1 MTADEVERRIAELS
15 GWLTGL
21 VDGSDEQRATRAELA
36 AALAVRYVLHGG
48 ADSDRVRAT
57 ELADLVL
64 ADPASIDGQRDRMS
78 QVALMLTMVG
88 RTSAEALRD
97 HPVPDLGAV
106 LRTAEWVARTGPEGV
121 RAGVDEMR
129 DRLSA
134 VTGVASWPPEIR
146 TLFALMSPVADLM
159 VAGAAPLPEATVA
172 KLNEVLDDAPQTDNP
187 GIELLRSMMPMI
199 TPAAKPAVQADR
211 LRQQLAG
218 LPEDHML
225 TPMLRADLATILVG
239 GAGHGSL
246 DDLREAAELLKRAS
260 SVPEA
265 HPLSDSIRRQ
275 LAGAL
280 VVSAAAEP
288 TPDRIAQAQEIV
300 DQVLARTGEAGPAQQ
315 GADLLLRSMLAL
327 LRDTRGDPGQT
338 TAGVNDLLEAV
349 RILPADDD
357 LHAVAIG
364 LVGGVLADRHLVGGL
379 IEDADSAALLLDKAV
394 VSAGDGPVGP
404 WAVIAMAAA
413 LVGVSRALRTGNDAD
428 LAVAAERLDEATALL
443 PAAHVMRP
451 RAELMSGLAGLRLAL
466 IGAKNVRESVGA
478 LQARLTAGP
487 VPGQSVNMFVLAAD
501 TAAALAGALDGGSVE
516 VLAGIERLE
525 AQLDRVTLPQDQTTM
540 WALLGLA
547 YLTAHERGIGP
558 ADAAS
563 RAVTHLE
570 QARHSADG
578 VEVLEVLRAL
588 ARACRAAG
596 QSELACR
603 HGFAALEE
611 QAGLVLLQ
619 TGVGH
624 AVLTARGAA
633 ADAAILAGWCLATDD
648 AGAALRAIELG
659 RGLAL
664 HAATSTLEVPA
675 MLRELGHPDLAEAW
689 ADHTREGRPATD
701 PELVTSGGLRHRVLE
716 VLRESSAG
724 SRLFVAPS
732 MAAVAGEL
740 TGNDIEALV
749 YVVPGTEGAPGRL
762 IGVHRNGRPII
773 RELPDLVMRS
783 DGPLAEFIAADQ
795 NTPAEWKAALEALC
809 DWAGT
814 AVLSTVLEEV
824 GRGRRVVL
832 VPLGELGIVSWPA
845 ARLGESRLG
854 ESRFGCTELILST
867 AASARQF
874 LDSVRRPA
882 QPIGRAPVL
891 VTDPR
896 GNLGF
901 AAEEA
906 LVLHDVFYPGAVLL
920 GDLRGFESDEDGAP
934 LPKALPATPAAF
946 LAHVPGAGTAG
957 ASLLHLSCH
966 AEVGTAAE
974 ASRLV
979 LTEDLPIDTVLRHA
993 ARREPGNP
1001 GGTVVLTSCSS
1012 DLTAVDYDEAL
1023 TLATAFLAAG
1033 AVTVIGSRWETGDRG
1048 TAVLMF
1054 AIHHFLVRRRF
1065 PPAEALRAAQL
1076 WMLDP
1081 AREPL
1086 ADLPEAMIG
1095 DLALP
1100 ETTDVT
1106 IWGAFTHHGR

>member
-1 MTADEVERRIAELS
+1 MTADEAERRITELS
-15 GWLTGL
+15 GRLGEL
-21 VDGSDEQRATRAELA
+21 DDGSDEQRVTRAELA
-36 AALAVRYVLHGG
+36 AALAVRYVQHGG

-57 ELADLVL
+57 ELADLVQ
-64 ADPASIDGQRDRMS
+64 ADPASTDGQRGRMS
-78 QVALMLTMVG
+78 QLALMLTMVG
-88 RTSAEALRD
+88 RTPAEALRD

-106 LRTAEWVARTGPEGV
+106 LRATEWIGRTGEAGLL
-121 RAGVDEMR
+121 AGVGELR

-134 VTGVASWPPEIR
+134 VTGLDSLPPGIR
-146 TLFALMSPVADLM
+146 VLFDLMSPLADLM
-159 VAGAAPLPEATVA
+159 ESGAAHPSESTVA
-172 KLNEVLDDAPQTDNP
+172 KLDEVLNDAPPTGNP

-211 LRQQLAG
+211 LREQLDK

-225 TPMLRADLATILVG
+225 TPMLRADLATLLVG
-239 GAGHGSL
+239 GAGEGGP
-246 DDLREAAELLKRAS
+246 DDLREAEELLKRAS

-265 HPLSDSIRRQ
+265 HPLSDVIRRQ
-275 LAGAL
+275 LAGAR
-280 VVSAAAEP
+280 VASAAAEA
-288 TPDRIAQAQEIV
+288 TPDRIAEAQDVV
-300 DQVLARTGEAGPAQQ
+300 DQVLARTGEAGPARQ
-315 GADLLLRSMLAL
+315 GADLLLRSMLAI
-327 LRDTRGDPGQT
+327 LRGTRGDPGQT
-338 TAGVNDLLEAV
+338 ASGVTDLLEVV
-349 RILPADDD
+349 RTLPADDD
-357 LHAVAIG
+357 LHAVAVG
-364 LVGGVLADRHLVGGL
+364 LVGGVLADRHLVKGL
-379 IEDADSAALLLDKAV
+379 LEDADSAALLLDKAAA
-394 VSAGDGPVGP
+394 SAGDDPVGGS
-404 WAVIAMAAA
+404 AVIATLAASID
-413 LVGVSRALRTGNDAD
+413 VSRALRTAD
-428 LAVAAERLDEATALL
+428 DVGLAVAAERLDEAVARL
-443 PAAHVMRP
+443 PAAHVVRP
-451 RAELMSGLAGLRLAL
+451 SVELMSGLAGLRLAL
-466 IGAKNVRESVGA
+466 TGAKNVRESVGD
-478 LQARLTAGP
+478 LHARLTGGP
-487 VPGQSVNMFVLAAD
+487 VPGHSADMLAVMAD
-501 TAAALAGALDGGSVE
+501 TTSALAGALDGESAE

-525 AQLDRVTLPQDQTTM
+525 ARLDRITLPQHRTTVR
-540 WALLGLA
+540 ALLGLA
-547 YLTAHERGIGP
+547 YLTAHERRIGP
-558 ADAAS
+558 ADSAS
-563 RAVTHLE
+563 RAVAHLE
-570 QARHSADG
+570 QARQSADG
-578 VEVLEVLRAL
+578 VEVPEVLRAL

-596 QSELACR
+596 QSELARR

-619 TGVGH
+619 TGIGH

-633 ADAAILAGWCLATDD
+633 ADAAALAEWCLADDD
-648 AGAALRAIELG
+648 ADAALRAIELG

-664 HAATSTLEVPA
+664 HAATSTLEVPKT
-675 MLRELGHPDLAEAW
+675 LRDLGHPDLADAW
-689 ADHTREGRPATD
+689 ADHIRKGRQVADAEP
-701 PELVTSGGLRHRVLE
+701 VSSGDLRHRVLE
-716 VLRESSAG
+716 VLRDSPAG
-724 SRLFVAPS
+724 KALFVAPP
-732 MAAVAGEL
+732 MTEVAGEL
-740 TGNDIEALV
+740 AGNDIDALV
-749 YVVPGTEGAPGRL
+749 YVVPGTEGTPGRL
-762 IGVHRNGRPII
+762 IGVDRDGRPII
-773 RELPDLVMRS
+773 RALPDLIVRS
-783 DGPLAEFIAADQ
+783 DGPLAEFVAADQ
-795 NTPAEWKAALEALC
+795 NDLAEWKTALAALC

-814 AVLSTVLEEV
+814 AVLSTVLEAV

-832 VPLGELGIVSWPA
+832 VPLGELGVVSWPA
-845 ARLGESRLG
+845 ARLD
-854 ESRFGCTELILST
+854 ESRFGCTELVLST

-882 QPIGRAPVL
+882 QPIGAAPVL
-891 VTDPR
+891 VTDPQ

-920 GDLRGFESDEDGAP
+920 GDLRGFESDVDGTP
-934 LPKALPATPAAF
+934 LPEALPATPAAF
-946 LAHVPGAGTAG
+946 LAHVPGADTAG

-993 ARREPGNP
+993 ARRKPDNP
-1001 GGTVVLTSCSS
+1001 GGTVILTSCSS

-1054 AIHHFLVRRRF
+1054 AVHHFLVRKGL

>member
-1 MTADEVERRIAELS
+1 MTADEVERRISELS
-15 GWLTGL
+15 GRLTGL

-36 AALAVRYVLHGG
+36 AALAVRYVRHGG

-57 ELADLVL
+57 ELADLVQ
-64 ADPASIDGQRDRMS
+64 ADPASTDGQRDRMS
-78 QVALMLTMVG
+78 QLALTLTMVG
-88 RTSAEALRD
+88 RTPAEALRD
-97 HPVPDLGAV
+97 HPTPDLDAV
-106 LRTAEWVARTGPEGV
+106 LRTTEWVARTGPEGL

-134 VTGVASWPPEIR
+134 LTGAASLPPDIR
-146 TLFALMSPVADLM
+146 TLFDLMSPLADLM
-159 VAGAAPLPEATVA
+159 GSGAANPSEATVA
-172 KLNEVLDDAPQTDNP
+172 KLNEVLDGAPQTGNP
-187 GIELLRSMMPMI
+187 GIELLRAFMPMI
-199 TPAAKPAVQADR
+199 APAAEPAGQADR

-225 TPMLRADLATILVG
+225 TPMLRADLATLLVG
-239 GAGHGSL
+239 GAGL
-246 DDLREAAELLKRAS
+246 EDLREAAELLKQAA
-260 SVPEA
+260 SVPEE

-280 VVSAAAEP
+280 LASAAAEA
-288 TPDRIAQAQEIV
+288 TPDRIAQAQEVV
-300 DQVLARTGEAGPAQQ
+300 DQVLARTGDAGPARP
-315 GADLLLRSMLAL
+315 GADLLLRSMLAI
-327 LRDTRGDPGQT
+327 LRGTWGDPGQT
-338 TAGVNDLLEAV
+338 AVGVTDLLEAV

-357 LHAVAIG
+357 LHAVAVG
-364 LVGGVLADRHLVGGL
+364 LVGGVLADRHLVKGL
-379 IEDADSAALLLDKAV
+379 LDDADTAALLLDKAAA
-394 VSAGDGPVGP
+394 SAGDDPVGGS
-404 WAVIAMAAA
+404 AVIATLAASID
-413 LVGVSRALRTGNDAD
+413 VSRALRTAD
-428 LAVAAERLDEATALL
+428 DVGLAVAAERLDEATARL
-443 PAAHVMRP
+443 PAAHVVRP
-451 RAELMSGLAGLRLAL
+451 SAELMSGVAGLRLAL
-466 IGAKNVRESVGA
+466 TGAKNVRESVGD
-478 LQARLTAGP
+478 LHARLTGGP
-487 VPGQSVNMFVLAAD
+487 VPGHSADMLAVMAD
-501 TAAALAGALDGGSVE
+501 TASAFAGALDGEPAE

-525 AQLDRVTLPQDQTTM
+525 ARLDRITLPQHQATVR
-540 WALLGLA
+540 ALLGLA

-570 QARHSADG
+570 QARQSADG
-578 VEVLEVLRAL
+578 VEVIEVLRAL

-633 ADAAILAGWCLATDD
+633 ADAAILAEWCLAADD
-648 AGAALRAIELG
+648 ADAALRAIELG

-701 PELVTSGGLRHRVLE
+701 PEVVTSGGLRHRVLA
-716 VLRESSAG
+716 VLRESSVG
-724 SRLFVAPS
+724 SGLFVAPP

-740 TGNDIEALV
+740 AGNDIDALV

-762 IGVHRNGRPII
+762 LGVARDGRPII

-814 AVLSTVLEEV
+814 AVLSTVLEAV

-832 VPLGELGIVSWPA
+832 VPLGELGVVSWPA
-845 ARLGESRLG
+845 ARLG

-906 LVLHDVFYPGAVLL
+906 LVLHDVFYPGALLL
-920 GDLRGFESDEDGAP
+920 GDLHGFESDVDGAP
-934 LPKALPATPAAF
+934 LPEALPATPVAF
-946 LAHVPGAGTAG
+946 LAHVPGADTAG

-966 AEVGTAAE
+966 AKVGNAAE

-979 LTEDLPIDTVLRHA
+979 LTEDLPIETVLRHA
-993 ARREPGNP
+993 ARREPDNP

-1054 AIHHFLVRRRF
+1054 AVHHFLVRRRLR
-1065 PPAEALRAAQL
+1065 PAEALRAAQL

-1086 ADLPEAMIG
+1086 ADLPDAMIG

>member
-15 GWLTGL
+15 GRLGEL
-21 VDGSDEQRATRAELA
+21 DDGGAEQRATRAELA
-36 AALAVRYVLHGG
+36 AALAVRYIEHGG
-48 ADSDRVRAT
+48 PDTDRVRAT
-57 ELADLVL
+57 ELADLVQ
-64 ADPASIDGQRDRMS
+64 ADPASTVEQRDRMS
-78 QVALMLTMVG
+78 QLALALTMVG
-88 RTSAEALRD
+88 RTSAEAVRE

-134 VTGVASWPPEIR
+134 VTGVASLPPEIR
-146 TLFALMSPVADLM
+146 TLFDLMSPLADLM
-159 VAGAAPLPEATVA
+159 GSGTAHPSEATVA
-172 KLNEVLDDAPQTDNP
+172 KLNEVLKDAPQTDNP

-199 TPAAKPAVQADR
+199 TPAAKPAVQEDR

-246 DDLREAAELLKRAS
+246 DDLREAEELLKRAS

-288 TPDRIAQAQEIV
+288 TPDRIAQAQEVV

-315 GADLLLRSMLAL
+315 GANLLLRSMLAL

-338 TAGVNDLLEAV
+338 TAGVTDLLEAV

-357 LHAVAIG
+357 LHAVAVG
-364 LVGGVLADRHLVGGL
+364 LIGGVLADRHLVGGL
-379 IEDADSAALLLDKAV
+379 IEDADSAALLLDKTVA
-394 VSAGDGPVGP
+394 SAGDGPVGA

-428 LAVAAERLDEATALL
+428 LAAAAERLDEATALL

-501 TAAALAGALDGGSVE
+501 TAAALAGALDGGSAE

-525 AQLDRVTLPQDQTTM
+525 AQLDLVKLPQDQTTM

-547 YLTAHERGIGP
+547 YLMAHERGIGP

-563 RAVTHLE
+563 RAVAHLE
-570 QARHSADG
+570 QARQSADG

-633 ADAAILAGWCLATDD
+633 ADAAILAGWCLAADD

-689 ADHTREGRPATD
+689 ADHTRKGRPATD

-716 VLRESSAG
+716 VLRDSPAG
-724 SRLFVAPS
+724 TRLFVAPP
-732 MAAVAGEL
+732 MTEVAGEL
-740 TGNDIEALV
+740 AANDVDALI
-749 YVVPGTEGAPGRL
+749 YIMPGTEGVPGRL
-762 IGVHRNGRPII
+762 IGVDHDGRPII
-773 RELPDLVMRS
+773 RELPDLIVRS

-795 NTPAEWKAALEALC
+795 DQRDEWKAALEALC

-832 VPLGELGIVSWPA
+832 VPLGELGVVSWPA
-845 ARLGESRLG
+845 ARLG

-906 LVLHDVFYPGAVLL
+906 LVLHDVFYPEAVLL
-920 GDLRGFESDEDGAP
+920 GDLRGFESGEDGAP
-934 LPKALPATPAAF
+934 LPEALPATPAAF
-946 LAHVPGAGTAG
+946 LAHVPGAATAG

-966 AEVGTAAE
+966 AEVGNAAE

-979 LTEDLPIDTVLRHA
+979 LTEDLPIETVLRHA
-993 ARREPGNP
+993 ARREPDNP

-1054 AIHHFLVRRRF
+1054 AVHHFLVRSRLR
-1065 PPAEALRAAQL
+1065 PAEALRAAQL

>member
-1 MTADEVERRIAELS
+1 MTADEAERRITELS
-15 GWLTGL
+15 GRLGEL
-21 VDGSDEQRATRAELA
+21 DDGSDEQRATRAELA
-36 AALAVRYVLHGG
+36 AALAVRYVQHGG
-48 ADSDRVRAT
+48 SDADRVRAT
-57 ELADLVL
+57 ELADLVQ
-64 ADPASIDGQRDRMS
+64 ADPACTAEQRDRMS
-78 QVALMLTMVG
+78 QLALMLTMVG
-88 RTSAEALRD
+88 RTPAEALRD

-106 LRTAEWVARTGPEGV
+106 LRATEWIGRTGEAGLL
-121 RAGVDEMR
+121 AGVAEMR
-129 DRLSA
+129 ARVSA
-134 VTGVASWPPEIR
+134 ATGLDSLPPGIR
-146 TLFALMSPVADLM
+146 ALFDLMSPLADLM
-159 VAGAAPLPEATVA
+159 ESGAAHPSESTVA
-172 KLNEVLDDAPQTDNP
+172 ALNEVLDDAPQTGNP
-187 GIELLRSMMPMI
+187 GIELLRLMMPMI

-225 TPMLRADLATILVG
+225 TPMLRADLATLLVG
-239 GAGHGSL
+239 GAGEGGP
-246 DDLREAAELLKRAS
+246 DDLREAEELLKRAS

-265 HPLSDSIRRQ
+265 HPLSDIIRRR

-280 VVSAAAEP
+280 LASAAVEA
-288 TPDRIAQAQEIV
+288 TPDRIAQAQDVV
-300 DQVLARTGEAGPAQQ
+300 DQVLARTGEAGPARQ
-315 GADLLLRSMLAL
+315 GADLLLRSMLAI
-327 LRDTRGDPGQT
+327 LRGTQGNPGQT
-338 TAGVNDLLEAV
+338 AAGVTDLLEVV
-349 RILPADDD
+349 RTLPADDD
-357 LHAVAIG
+357 LHAVAVG
-364 LVGGVLADRHLVGGL
+364 LVGGVLADRHLVKGL
-379 IEDADSAALLLDKAV
+379 LEDADSAALLLDKAAAA
-394 VSAGDGPVGP
+394 AGDDPAGGS
-404 WAVIAMAAA
+404 AVIATLAASID
-413 LVGVSRALRTGNDAD
+413 VSRALRTAD
-428 LAVAAERLDEATALL
+428 DVGLAVAAERLDEAVARL
-443 PAAHVMRP
+443 PAAHVVRP
-451 RAELMSGLAGLRLAL
+451 SAELMAGLAGLRLAL
-466 IGAKNVRESVGA
+466 TGATNVRESVGD
-478 LQARLTAGP
+478 LHARLTGGP
-487 VPGQSVNMFVLAAD
+487 VPGHSADMLAVMAD
-501 TAAALAGALDGGSVE
+501 TASALAGVLDGESEE

-525 AQLDRVTLPQDQTTM
+525 ARLDRVTLPQHRTTVR
-540 WALLGLA
+540 ALLGLA

-563 RAVTHLE
+563 RAVAHLE
-570 QARHSADG
+570 QARQSADG
-578 VEVLEVLRAL
+578 VEVIEVLRAL
-588 ARACRAAG
+588 ARAYWAAG
-596 QSELACR
+596 QRELACR

-619 TGVGH
+619 TGIGH

-633 ADAAILAGWCLATDD
+633 ADAAALAGWCLAAED
-648 AGAALRAIELG
+648 ADAALRAIELG

-664 HAATSTLEVPA
+664 HAATSTLEVPKT
-675 MLRELGHPDLAEAW
+675 LRDLGHPDLADAW
-689 ADHTREGRPATD
+689 ADHTRQGAV
-701 PELVTSGGLRHRVLE
+701 PEPVTSGELRHRVLE
-716 VLRESSAG
+716 VLRDSPAG
-724 SRLFVAPS
+724 TRLFVAPS
-732 MAAVAGEL
+732 MTEVAGEL
-740 TGNDIEALV
+740 AGNDIDALV
-749 YVVPGTEGAPGRL
+749 YVVPGTEGTPGRL
-762 IGVHRNGRPII
+762 IGVDRDGRPIS
-773 RELPDLVMRS
+773 RELPDLIVRS

-795 NTPAEWKAALEALC
+795 NDVAAWKTALAALC

-814 AVLSTVLEEV
+814 AVLGTVLESV

-832 VPLGELGIVSWPA
+832 VPLGELGVVSWPA
-845 ARLGESRLG
+845 ARLGG
-854 ESRFGCTELILST
+854 SRFGCTELVLST

-896 GNLGF
+896 GSLGF

-920 GDLRGFESDEDGAP
+920 GDLRGFESDDDGAP
-934 LPKALPATPAAF
+934 LPEALPATPAAF
-946 LAHVPGAGTAG
+946 LAHVPGADTAG

-979 LTEDLPIDTVLRHA
+979 LTEALPIDTVLRHA
-993 ARREPGNP
+993 ARREPGSP
-1001 GGTVVLTSCSS
+1001 GGTVILTSCSS

-1054 AIHHFLVRRRF
+1054 ATHHFLVRKRL

>member
-1 MTADEVERRIAELS
+1 MTADEAERRIAELS
-15 GWLTGL
+15 RRLGDLD
-21 VDGSDEQRATRAELA
+21 DGSDEQCVTRAELA
-36 AALAVRYVLHGG
+36 VALAVRYVQHGG
-48 ADSDRVRAT
+48 SDADRVRAT
-57 ELADLVL
+57 ELADLVR
-64 ADPASIDGQRDRMS
+64 ADPASTAGQRDRMS
-78 QVALMLTMVG
+78 QLALMLTMVG
-88 RTSAEALRD
+88 RTPAEALRE

-106 LRTAEWVARTGPEGV
+106 LRATEWIGRTGEAGLLAGVAEV
-121 RAGVDEMR
+121 RA
-129 DRLSA
+129 RLSA
-134 VTGVASWPPEIR
+134 ASGLDSLPPEIR
-146 TLFALMSPVADLM
+146 ALFDLMSPLADLLES
-159 VAGAAPLPEATVA
+159 GAAHPSESTVA
-172 KLNEVLDDAPQTDNP
+172 KLNDVLNSAPETGNP
-187 GIELLRSMMPMI
+187 GIELLRLMMPMI

-211 LRQQLAG
+211 LREQLAG

-225 TPMLRADLATILVG
+225 TPMLQADLAALLAG
-239 GAGHGSL
+239 GAGEGGL
-246 DDLREAAELLKRAS
+246 DDLREAGELLARAS

-265 HPLSDSIRRQ
+265 HPLSDVILRR

-280 VVSAAAEP
+280 LASAAAEA
-288 TPDRIAQAQEIV
+288 TPDRIAQAQEVV
-300 DQVLARTGEAGPAQQ
+300 DQVLARTGDAGPARQ
-315 GADLLLRSMLAL
+315 GADLLLRSMLAI
-327 LRDTRGDPGQT
+327 LRGTRGDPGQT
-338 TAGVNDLLEAV
+338 TAGVTDLLEVV
-349 RILPADDD
+349 RTLPADDD
-357 LHAVAIG
+357 LHAVAVG
-364 LVGGVLADRHLVGGL
+364 LVGGVLADRHLVKGL
-379 IEDADSAALLLDKAV
+379 LEDADSAALLLDKAAAA
-394 VSAGDGPVGP
+394 AGDDPVGGS
-404 WAVIAMAAA
+404 AVIATLAASID
-413 LVGVSRALRTGNDAD
+413 VSRALRTAD
-428 LAVAAERLDEATALL
+428 DTGLAVAAERLDEAVARL
-443 PAAHVMRP
+443 PAAHVVRP
-451 RAELMSGLAGLRLAL
+451 SAELMAGLAGLRLAL
-466 IGAKNVRESVGA
+466 TGAKNVRESVGD
-478 LQARLTAGP
+478 LHARLTGGP
-487 VPGQSVNMFVLAAD
+487 VPGHSADMLAVMAD
-501 TAAALAGALDGGSVE
+501 TTSAFAGALDGEPAE

-525 AQLDRVTLPQDQTTM
+525 ARLDRVTLPQHRTTVR
-540 WALLGLA
+540 ALLGLA

-563 RAVTHLE
+563 RAVAHLE
-570 QARHSADG
+570 QARQSADG
-578 VEVLEVLRAL
+578 VEVPEVLRAL

-596 QSELACR
+596 QRDLACR

-619 TGVGH
+619 TGIGH

-633 ADAAILAGWCLATDD
+633 ADAAVLAGWCLADED
-648 AGAALRAIELG
+648 ADAALRAIELG

-664 HAATSTLEVPA
+664 HAATSTLEVPKT
-675 MLRELGHPDLAEAW
+675 LRDLGHPDLADAW
-689 ADHTREGRPATD
+689 AEHTRQGAG
-701 PELVTSGGLRHRVLE
+701 PEPVAGGGLRHRVLE
-716 VLRESSAG
+716 VLRDSPAG
-724 SRLFVAPS
+724 KALFVAPS
-732 MAAVAGEL
+732 MTEVARELAA
-740 TGNDIEALV
+740 NDIDALV
-749 YVVPGTEGAPGRL
+749 YVVPGTEGTPGRL
-762 IGVHRNGRPII
+762 IGVHRDGRPLT
-773 RELPDLVMRS
+773 RALPDLVVRS
-783 DGPLAEFIAADQ
+783 DGPLAEFLAADQ
-795 NTPAEWKAALEALC
+795 NDLAAWKTALAALC

-814 AVLSTVLEEV
+814 TVLSAVLDAV

-832 VPLGELGIVSWPA
+832 VPLAELGVVSWPA
-845 ARLGESRLG
+845 ARLGESR
-854 ESRFGCTELILST
+854 FGCTELVLST

-882 QPIGRAPVL
+882 QPICRAPVL

-920 GDLRGFESDEDGAP
+920 GDLPGFESDEDGAP
-934 LPKALPATPAAF
+934 LPAASPATPAAF

-1001 GGTVVLTSCSS
+1001 GGTVILTSCSS
-1012 DLTAVDYDEAL
+1012 DLTVVDYDEAL

-1048 TAVLMF
+1048 TSVLMF
-1054 AIHHFLVRRRF
+1054 ATHHFLVRKRL

-1086 ADLPEAMIG
+1086 ADLPEAMLG

-1100 ETTDVT
+1100 ETTDVS